1 MTIGTRIKNKR
12 EELGIAQVE
21 LARKIGCTKQTIY
34 KYENDIVTNI
44 PSDNVEKL
52 ASALNTTPAYLMGWD
67 KTSKNNISSES
78 TASPK
83 YIKIP
88 VLGYVAAG
96 IPTDAVENIID
107 WEEIPAEM
115 AKNAEYFGLVINGD
129 SMEPR
134 ICKGDVV
141 IVRKQSDID
150 SGDIAIV
157 IIDGE
162 RGTCKKVVKHSNGI
176 SLVSFNQA
184 YEPMFYTWKEVE
196 QLPIIINGK
205 VVELR
210 GKL

>member
-1 MTIGTRIKNKR
+1 MFSNRLKALRNKKG
-12 EELGIAQVE
+12 LSQTE
-21 LARKIGCTKQTIY
+21 LAKLLFVSQQTVAKWETDKSTPNPETILKIS
-34 KYENDIVTNI
+34 NI
-44 PSDNVEKL
+44 LDVSTDYLLGNSTEPSSD
-52 ASALNTTPAYLMGWD
+52 
-67 KTSKNNISSES
+67 SKS
-78 TASPK
+78 K

-184 YEPMFYTWKEVE
+184 YEPMFFTWKEVE

>member
-1 MTIGTRIKNKR
+1 MKTLKDLRLNK
-12 EELGIAQVE
+12 
-21 LARKIGCTKQTIY
+21 KISQQ
-34 KYENDIVTNI
+34 
-44 PSDNVEKL
+44 KL
-52 ASALNTTPAYLMGWD
+52 ANDLDVSRSTIAMWESDSSQPDNTMLIRLAKYFSVTTDYLLGNSTEPSSD
-67 KTSKNNISSES
+67 SKS
-78 TASPK
+78 K

-115 AKNAEYFGLVINGD
+115 AKSAEYFGLVINGD

-184 YEPMFYTWKEVE
+184 YEPMFFTWKEVE

>member
-1 MTIGTRIKNKR
+1 MKILKDLRLN
-12 EELGIAQVE
+12 
-21 LARKIGCTKQTIY
+21 RKISQQ
-34 KYENDIVTNI
+34 
-44 PSDNVEKL
+44 KL
-52 ASALNTTPAYLMGWD
+52 ANDLDVSRSTIAMWESDSSQPDNTMLIRLAKYFSVSTDYLLGNSTEPSSD
-67 KTSKNNISSES
+67 SKS
-78 TASPK
+78 K

-184 YEPMFYTWKEVE
+184 YEPMFFTWKEVE

>member
-1 MTIGTRIKNKR
+1 MFSNRLKALRNKKG
-12 EELGIAQVE
+12 LSQTE
-21 LARKIGCTKQTIY
+21 LAKLLFVSQQTVAKWETDKSTPNPETILKIS
-34 KYENDIVTNI
+34 NI
-44 PSDNVEKL
+44 LDVSTDYLLGNSTEPSSD
-52 ASALNTTPAYLMGWD
+52 
-67 KTSKNNISSES
+67 SKS
-78 TASPK
+78 K

-115 AKNAEYFGLVINGD
+115 AKSAEYFGLVINGD

-150 SGDIAIV
+150 SGDMAIV

-184 YEPMFYTWKEVE
+184 YEPLFFTWKEVE

>member
-1 MTIGTRIKNKR
+1 MKTLKDLRLNK
-12 EELGIAQVE
+12 
-21 LARKIGCTKQTIY
+21 KISQQ
-34 KYENDIVTNI
+34 
-44 PSDNVEKL
+44 KL
-52 ASALNTTPAYLMGWD
+52 ANDLDVSRSTIAMWESDSSQPDNTMLIRLAKYFSVSTDYLLGNSTEPSSD
-67 KTSKNNISSES
+67 SKS
-78 TASPK
+78 K

-107 WEEIPAEM
+107 WEEIPTEM

>member
-1 MTIGTRIKNKR
+1 MFSNRLKALRNKKG
-12 EELGIAQVE
+12 LSQTE
-21 LARKIGCTKQTIY
+21 LAKLLFVSQQTVAKWETDKSTPNPETILKIS
-34 KYENDIVTNI
+34 NI
-44 PSDNVEKL
+44 LDVSTDYLLGNSTEPSSD
-52 ASALNTTPAYLMGWD
+52 
-67 KTSKNNISSES
+67 SKS
-78 TASPK
+78 K

-115 AKNAEYFGLVINGD
+115 AKSAEYFGLVINGD

-184 YEPMFYTWKEVE
+184 YEPMFFTWKEVE

>member
-1 MTIGTRIKNKR
+1 MKILKDLRLN
-12 EELGIAQVE
+12 
-21 LARKIGCTKQTIY
+21 RKISQQ
-34 KYENDIVTNI
+34 
-44 PSDNVEKL
+44 KL
-52 ASALNTTPAYLMGWD
+52 ANDLDVSRSTIAMWESDSSQPDNAMLIRLAKYFSVSTDYLLGNSTEPSSD
-67 KTSKNNISSES
+67 SKS
-78 TASPK
+78 K

-184 YEPMFYTWKEVE
+184 YEPMFFTWKEVE